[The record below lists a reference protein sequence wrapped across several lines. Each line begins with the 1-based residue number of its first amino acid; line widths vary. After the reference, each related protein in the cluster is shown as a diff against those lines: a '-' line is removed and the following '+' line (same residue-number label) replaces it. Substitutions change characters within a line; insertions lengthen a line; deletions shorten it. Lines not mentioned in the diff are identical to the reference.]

1 MYRSWLKRTTPLSQK
16 AIPDKWYSSTVEQ
29 LSLPGVEE
37 HLKKHP
43 LQPHQMSRAQYERDP
58 QTMWRA
64 EGSDTLSAFSGQ
76 DWGGQF
82 AGGLHFG
89 DHGSAVERGEN
100 IAEHHTHRESPR
112 PVRLFSLRVRGRFS
126 NSPPESHK
134 GYDNLPKTKSR
145 PTATDRMDSVWPQR
159 KTGVWYKNAAEGYGY
174 PGYPVDTGPADQK
187 PTREYGVLSGYVPQ
201 REGFITTHKE
211 EVLKAHA
218 EGKDVHPAIL
228 QQAQMGPEYS
238 ETIEPVKPVDHKEGV
253 RTLERPEHPAKLFQ
267 THNPHAGKG
276 EKIDIPTRGGG
287 VIEHSIRHDHAL
299 HITNEDYDEML
310 RKHAANRAGESNESI
325 LAHIGEPRPAGSP
338 R

>member
-1 MYRSWLKRTTPLSQK
+1 
-16 AIPDKWYSSTVEQ
+16 
-29 LSLPGVEE
+29 
-37 HLKKHP
+37 
-43 LQPHQMSRAQYERDP
+43 
-58 QTMWRA
+58 
-64 EGSDTLSAFSGQ
+64 
-76 DWGGQF
+76 
-82 AGGLHFG
+82 
-89 DHGSAVERGEN
+89 
-100 IAEHHTHRESPR
+100 
-112 PVRLFSLRVRGRFS
+112 
-126 NSPPESHK
+126 
-134 GYDNLPKTKSR
+134 
-145 PTATDRMDSVWPQR
+145 MDSVWPQR

-218 EGKDVHPAIL
+218 EGKSVHPAIL

-267 THNPHAGKG
+267 TINPHSSSP
-276 EKIDIPTRGGG
+276 IH
-287 VIEHSIRHDHAL
+287 VS
-299 HITNEDYDEML
+299 NEDYDEML
-310 RKHAANRAGESNESI
+310 RKHAANRAGESNEPI